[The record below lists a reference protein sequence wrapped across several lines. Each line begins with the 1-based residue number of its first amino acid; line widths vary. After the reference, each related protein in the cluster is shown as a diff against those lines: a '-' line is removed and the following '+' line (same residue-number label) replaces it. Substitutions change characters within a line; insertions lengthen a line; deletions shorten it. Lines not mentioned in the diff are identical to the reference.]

1 MSDEAQ
7 YPLVT
12 FALFA
17 YNQEKYIREAVE
29 GALAQDYPNL
39 EIIISD
45 DCSTDGTFDAIK
57 QAAAPYV
64 GKHLVVARRTARN
77 LGSLLHVADVAALAK
92 GELLVLAAGD
102 DVSKPD
108 RTRAMVAAWQTSQAW
123 GMCSRYDRVSA
134 HGHLLEESVRAPVLD
149 RHGFDRFFH
158 PEDGVV
164 NVVHGCTS
172 AYDRRIFDQLHVRE
186 DDYILAEDGAISVVL
201 NLLGKKIVHL
211 DDSLVQY
218 RENPDSLTNSGRARA
233 LSFMEIERDEER
245 IVRFAKAQANRCCYF
260 KRIDALHAGDKVRS
274 MNMDGLDAE
283 LRTQEAIADWYRMGV
298 SRRARCLWRGDVS
311 ARWGVPRVLGRHAF
325 YLAKWMASRIR

>member
-1 MSDEAQ
+1 MSDEAR

-12 FALFA
+12 FALLA

-45 DCSTDGTFDAIK
+45 DCSTDRTFDSIK
-57 QAAAPYV
+57 QAVVSYA
-64 GKHLVVARRTARN
+64 GKHSVVARRTTRN

-92 GELLVLAAGD
+92 GEFLVLAAGD

-108 RTRAMVAAWQTSQAW
+108 RTCTLVAAWQTSQAW

-134 HGHLLEESVRAPVLD
+134 DGHLLEKSVRAPVLD
-149 RHGFDRFFH
+149 RHGFERFFY
-158 PEDGVV
+158 PEDGAV

-218 RENPDSLTNSGRARA
+218 RENPDSLTNSGGAKA
-233 LSFMEIERDEER
+233 LMFREIDRDEGR
-245 IVRFAKAQANRCCYF
+245 IERFAKAQANRCRYF
-260 KRIDALHAGDKVRS
+260 KRIDALHAGAKVRS
-274 MNMDGLDAE
+274 MTMDGLDAE
-283 LRTQEAIADWYRMGV
+283 LRTQEAISDWYRMGIF
-298 SRRARCLWRGDVS
+298 RRAHCLWRGDVT
-311 ARWGVPRVLGRHAF
+311 ARWGLPRILGRHAF
-325 YLAKWMASRIR
+325 YLAKWMASKIR